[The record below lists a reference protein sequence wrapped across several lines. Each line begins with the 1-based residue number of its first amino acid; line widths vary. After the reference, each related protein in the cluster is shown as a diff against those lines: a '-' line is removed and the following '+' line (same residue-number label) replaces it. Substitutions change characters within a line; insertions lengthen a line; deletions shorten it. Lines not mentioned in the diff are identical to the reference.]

1 MDKRDKIDDYDAG
14 GEDLANHVDAYI
26 AATASLDAAPVPGD
40 EDPLWPLL
48 LPDVP
53 RVTGWSSA
61 YYELP
66 EGATELAD
74 LIDYKEMN
82 FNVGNVFKAAY
93 RLGNKH
99 GTTAQYDLEKII
111 WYASRELK
119 RVSGE

>member
-1 MDKRDKIDDYDAG
+1 MDKRDTHVDDYLRAISGLDRASVQSDPYWANQLWSE
-14 GEDLANHVDAYI
+14 EDKQKLI
-26 AATASLDAAPVPGD
+26 
-40 EDPLWPLL
+40 
-48 LPDVP
+48 
-53 RVTGWSSA
+53 TGWSSA

-74 LIDYKEMN
+74 LIDHKEMN
-82 FNVGNVFKAAY
+82 FNVGNIFKAAY